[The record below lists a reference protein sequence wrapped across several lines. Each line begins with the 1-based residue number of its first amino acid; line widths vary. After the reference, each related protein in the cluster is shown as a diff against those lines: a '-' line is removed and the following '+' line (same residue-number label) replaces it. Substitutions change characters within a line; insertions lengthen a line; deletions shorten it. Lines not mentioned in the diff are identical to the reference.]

1 MNLPTELRVVSM
13 QETKKKRISRHASSQ
28 FILFSYSLSNEEY
41 MKALYNG
48 NLAGNI
54 TNLHNVAATI
64 QFHRLIGSVNA
75 IRGNARACDTEDFQ
89 GFACCML
96 DIQIATLQRDDY
108 LLLVVI
114 EAFNLRIA
122 FYGNGALAR
131 SAHGEGKREE
141 KYVKY
146 CFLHRHIYK

>member
-1 MNLPTELRVVSM
+1 
-13 QETKKKRISRHASSQ
+13 
-28 FILFSYSLSNEEY
+28 

-54 TNLHNVAATI
+54 ANLHNVAATI
-64 QFHRLIGSVNA
+64 QFHSLIGSVNA
-75 IRGNARACDTEDFQ
+75 IRGNAGACDTEDFQ
-89 GFACCML
+89 GFACCMF

-114 EAFNLRIA
+114 EGFYKRIA

-141 KYVKY
+141 EYIKY
-146 CFLHRHIYK
+146 CFLHRHIYNMVCTR

>member
-1 MNLPTELRVVSM
+1 
-13 QETKKKRISRHASSQ
+13 
-28 FILFSYSLSNEEY
+28 

-54 TNLHNVAATI
+54 ANLHNVAATI

-96 DIQIATLQRDDY
+96 NIQIATLQRDDY

-114 EAFNLRIA
+114 EAFNLCIA